1 MCIVTAAEGCY
12 ILQSPTMATLT
23 EKDLNTQQRA
33 LFLKAQHA
41 NEIRNHGYAIQLMQ
55 SVLKEVPNFLDGR
68 KLLRA
73 AAIANQGAKKSGF
86 SLAGTTLGMTA
97 GSTLKKDPLA
107 AMELAEKTLAN
118 DPKGHPG
125 NQLLFDAAN
134 KAGFPEVAA
143 FALETLVG
151 ANPKD
156 TKLMH
161 QLGNQYIAM
170 GENDKA
176 VAVFSRIAQ
185 LNPADL
191 DANKKAKDAS
201 ASATMKSGR
210 WEEVAQSSGS
220 MNFRDLISKKEEALA
235 LENKS
240 RIVRTSEQISEQIAA
255 IYPEWEQNQSN
266 VDHSRRIATL
276 YEQWFE
282 AAIANNAPADE
293 AEGYLDN
300 ALWYYAHTSGLVGGG
315 DPTIARK
322 CSDLQAKKAER
333 RIEALETW
341 LAQVDPEHPDARPYV
356 DELNEL
362 RQHRESSSLE
372 VARKRVA
379 DNPTDLQLR
388 YELGEA
394 LMKAGQFTDAIPEL
408 QRARQNPNVRLKAMN
423 QLGQCYVEKG
433 MLDLA
438 IKQFKD
444 AAGETT
450 VMDANKKD
458 VLYRLAMV
466 LEKMGKRDEY
476 LECLKQIYEVD
487 YGYLDVAARVEGS
500 YGSQQG

>member
-1 MCIVTAAEGCY
+1 
-12 ILQSPTMATLT
+12 MATIHENELT
-23 EKDLNTQQRA
+23 DAQRA
-33 LFLKAQHA
+33 LFQKARHA

-55 SVLKEVPNFLDGR
+55 SVLKQVPGFLDGR

-73 AAIANQGAKKSGF
+73 AALAGVEGKKAGF

-107 AMELAEKTLAN
+107 AMELAEKTLGS
-118 DPKGHPG
+118 DPKSLQG
-125 NQLLFDAAN
+125 NQLLWEAAN
-134 KAGFPEVAA
+134 KAGLPETAA

-161 QLGNQYIAM
+161 QLGAQYLLM

-176 VAVFSRIAQ
+176 VAIYNRIVQ
-185 LNPADL
+185 VNPSDL
-191 DANKKAKDAS
+191 EANKKSKDAS

-240 RIVRTSEQISEQIAA
+240 RIVRTGEQIAQQ
-255 IYPEWEQNQSN
+255 ITELDPQFEENPNN
-266 VDHSRRIATL
+266 VDVARRIALL

-282 AAIANNAPADE
+282 ASVASSEPAEQSD
-293 AEGYLDN
+293 AYLES
-300 ALWYYAHTSGLVGGG
+300 ATWYYAHTNSILLGG
-315 DPTIARK
+315 DPNIARK
-322 CSDLQAKKAER
+322 CSDLDFKKMER
-333 RIEALETW
+333 RMKVLDEWI
-341 LAQVDPEHPDARPYV
+341 AQVPDQNDPEVRPYV
-356 DELNEL
+356 DELSDL
-362 RQHRESSSLE
+362 RRQRASASLE

-388 YELGEA
+388 YELGET
-394 LMKAGQFTDAIPEL
+394 LIKAGQFTDAIPEL
-408 QRARQNPNVRLKAMN
+408 QRAKQNPNVRLKAMN
-423 QLGQCYVEKG
+423 LLGQCYVEKN
-433 MLDLA
+433 MLDIA
-438 IKQFKD
+438 VKQFRD

-450 VMDANKKD
+450 AMDATKKD
-458 VLYRLAMV
+458 IVYRLGLV

-476 LECLKQIYEVD
+476 IECMKQIYEVD
-487 YGYLDVAARVEGS
+487 YGYLDVAKRVESS
-500 YGSQQG
+500 YNG